1 MIRIKAP
8 SLLGSGIRI
17 ETEEGEVISGI
28 RACDIA
34 MRPNEPVTAT
44 LHIQTAFVDVEAHP
58 LLSLATV
65 TAAAEHYG
73 LRLVAMTDD
82 AA

>member
-8 SLLGSGIRI
+8 TIGNAIRI
-17 ETEEGEVISGI
+17 ETDEGEVISGI

-44 LHIQTAFVDVEAHP
+44 LHIQTAFVDVAAHP
-58 LLSLATV
+58 LLSLDTV

-73 LRLVAMTDD
+73 FRLVAMTDD